1 MVRLNRLSRG
11 GSARPQHTA
20 ARSRNRRPQ
29 QARAQPSGGGPPPA
43 SAPPAAPM
51 EDSSQQ
57 PPPPAGGEVA
67 AADPELP
74 RLTVTQVEQMKVEA
88 RVADIY
94 RVLFGAAPNTKS
106 IMLELWRDQHIEY
119 LTHGLRHLGPNFH
132 VLDANRPWLCYWMVH
147 PLALLDEVLD
157 DDLDDDIVDFLAR
170 CQDKDG
176 GYGGGPGQLP
186 HLATTYAAV
195 NTLVTIGSE
204 RALSSINRD
213 KLYKFM
219 LRMKDE
225 SGAFRMHDG
234 GEIDVRASYTAISVA
249 SLVNILDVELAKGV
263 GDYIA
268 RCQTYEGGIAG
279 EPYAEA
285 HGGYTFCGLAALIL
299 LNEAEKLD
307 LPSLID
313 WVAFRQGVECGFQG
327 RTNKLVDGCYSFW
340 QGAAIALT
348 QKLVMIVDEQLKPS
362 YSCKKPSGEDAC
374 GASSSGS
381 TSEKSS
387 SAVDYAK
394 FGFDFIQR
402 SNQIGP
408 LFHNI
413 ALQQYILLC
422 AQVLEGGLRD
432 KPGKS
437 RDHYHSCYCLSG
449 LSVSQYSAIT
459 DSDSCPLPQH
469 VLGPYSNLLEP
480 IHPLYNVVLDK
491 YHTAYEFFSKE

>member
-1 MVRLNRLSRG
+1 MDS
-11 GSARPQHTA
+11 SPQ
-20 ARSRNRRPQ
+20 P
-29 QARAQPSGGGPPPA
+29 
-43 SAPPAAPM
+43 APPT
-51 EDSSQQ
+51 
-57 PPPPAGGEVA
+57 GGDP
-67 AADPELP
+67 ADPELP

-119 LTHGLRHLGPNFH
+119 LTHGLRHLGPAFH

-157 DDLDDDIVDFLAR
+157 DDLEDDIVDFLAR

-204 RALSSINRD
+204 MAFSSINRD
-213 KLYKFM
+213 NLYKFM
-219 LRMKDE
+219 LRLKDE
-225 SGAFRMHDG
+225 SGAFSSFRADAGHSFFLHHRMHDG

-279 EPYAEA
+279 EPHAEA

-307 LPSLID
+307 LPRLI
-313 WVAFRQGVECGFQG
+313 
-327 RTNKLVDGCYSFW
+327 
-340 QGAAIALT
+340 GAAIALT
-348 QKLVMIVDEQLKPS
+348 QKLVMIIDEQLKLS

-374 GASSSGS
+374 GTSSSGC

-387 SAVDYAK
+387 SGKTDGLPFFFFHEMKNSSLLFVYAVDYAK
-394 FGFDFIQR
+394 FGFDFVQQ
-402 SNQIGP
+402 SNQVGP

-432 KPGKS
+432 KPGKN

-449 LSVSQYSAIT
+449 LSVSQYSATT

-491 YHTAYEFFSKE
+491 YHTAYEFFSQE

>member
-1 MVRLNRLSRG
+1 
-11 GSARPQHTA
+11 
-20 ARSRNRRPQ
+20 
-29 QARAQPSGGGPPPA
+29 
-43 SAPPAAPM
+43 M
-51 EDSSQQ
+51 EDSSQERA
-57 PPPPAGGEVA
+57 PPAGGEVA
-67 AADPELP
+67 APADPELP

-157 DDLDDDIVDFLAR
+157 DDLEDDIVDFLAR

-219 LRMKDE
+219 LQMKDE

-249 SLVNILDVELAKGV
+249 SLLNILDVELARGV

-307 LPSLID
+307 LPSLIE

-348 QKLVMIVDEQLKPS
+348 QKLVMIVDEQLKSS
-362 YSCKKPSGEDAC
+362 YSCKKPSGGDAC
-374 GASSSGS
+374 GASSSGC

-394 FGFDFIQR
+394 FGFDFVQR
-402 SNQIGP
+402 SNQVGP

-432 KPGKS
+432 KPGKN

-449 LSVSQYSAIT
+449 LSVSQFSAMT
-459 DSDSCPLPQH
+459 DSDSCPLPHH